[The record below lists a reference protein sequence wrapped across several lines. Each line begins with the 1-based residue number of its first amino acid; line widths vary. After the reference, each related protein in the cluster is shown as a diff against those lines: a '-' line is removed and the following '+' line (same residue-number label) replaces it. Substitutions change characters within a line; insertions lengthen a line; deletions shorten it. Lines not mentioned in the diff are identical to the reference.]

1 MIIVV
6 CLFFSHVLILL
17 KSIVLSHT
25 NQFEDQKE
33 VYTASLLIA
42 RQKKLKRSSFA
53 ADSNHTII
61 CNLLIVLNK
70 TVINEKFIFQLTG
83 MKNR

>member
-33 VYTASLLIA
+33 AYTASLLIA
-42 RQKKLKRSSFA
+42 RQKKIQRSSFA

-83 MKNR
+83 VKNR